1 MFLRA
6 LRNHLPRGFLHAKPH
21 GFGIHGHNHIPVFFV
36 NIHEKPGLVHASVK
50 QTNVNHTKGVD
61 GCGNGGG
68 IIFAFGYV
76 HFNRNGFAVATG
88 VDFVRYILCEIY
100 VEVAETNIGAL
111 RGEMYCVRGA
121 HALCGAR
128 DQDVFPS

>member
-1 MFLRA
+1 MKNRGLFTPA
-6 LRNHLPRGFLHAKPH
+6 LNRPML
-21 GFGIHGHNHIPVFFV
+21 IIP
-36 NIHEKPGLVHASVK
+36 
-50 QTNVNHTKGVD
+50 KGVD

-128 DQDVFPS
+128 DQDVFSQLIFWYP